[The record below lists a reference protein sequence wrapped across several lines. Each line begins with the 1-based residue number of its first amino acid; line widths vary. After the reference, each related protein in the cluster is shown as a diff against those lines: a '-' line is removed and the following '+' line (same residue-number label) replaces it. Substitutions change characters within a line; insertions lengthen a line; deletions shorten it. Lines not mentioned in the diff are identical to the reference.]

1 MESNDAWHADAL
13 KGKMFGVLVAL
24 DGDGRCGYLAAFS
37 GLLDGRNEHDFFVP
51 PVFDFLSPTG
61 YFKCEEREISEINN
75 TVAAV
80 KAGDE
85 YKVAC
90 EALARMDAEREH
102 TLATEREAMRMAK
115 EGREQRRASGGL
127 SPEEEQALRRLA
139 AEVIPQRVAV
149 WGRQMGL
156 TPTGV
161 KITSAKKRFGS
172 CSGRNSL
179 CFSWRLMQY
188 PAEAVDYVVVHEL
201 AHIRHHNHGAAFWA
215 LVEHTLPD
223 YRARQALLR
232 D

>member
-1 MESNDAWHADAL
+1 MTDYTVIRSSRRTLCLEITGDL
-13 KGKMFGVLVAL
+13 TVLVRAPR
-24 DGDGRCGYLAAFS
+24 RCSDRRVAAF
-37 GLLDGRNEHDFFVP
+37 
-51 PVFDFLSPTG
+51 
-61 YFKCEEREISEINN
+61 
-75 TVAAV
+75 VA
-80 KAGDE
+80 DHE
-85 YKVAC
+85 DW
-90 EALARMDAEREH
+90 LREH
-102 TLATEREAMRMAK
+102 MAIA
-115 EGREQRRASGGL
+115 RQRRDAAFARQV

-215 LVEHTLPD
+215 LVEHTMPD
-223 YRARQALLR
+223 YRVRQALLR